1 MREEITK
8 EMDSWKQYLYNYNSL
23 SLNILADV
31 LAFIP
36 KEKRESTIEQINNIL
51 KTIEKPISGEEMVS
65 SIEKDI
71 KLFQKSSDEAL
82 IAQRTLQWVL
92 DLEQHKKDTE

>member
-1 MREEITK
+1 MKEEITK
-8 EMDSWKQYLYNYNSL
+8 EMESWKQYLYNYNSL

-65 SIEKDI
+65 SIEKDM

>member
-1 MREEITK
+1 MKEEITK